1 VSEAIR
7 AIRYPF
13 ALDRG
18 RSELAVEHDHAAH
31 VEQMIRQVLFTTPG
45 ERVNRPDFGCGIRR
59 MVFAPLSDVSANLV
73 QITVLDALN
82 LWLSSLIKVEKVEV
96 KFAAEQ
102 LDITIAYG
110 LKTTGERRYLNV
122 TVPG

>member
-1 VSEAIR
+1 MSDPIR

-13 ALDRG
+13 TLDRA
-18 RSELAVEHDHAAH
+18 RSELAVEPDHAAH
-31 VEQMIRQVLFTTPG
+31 VEQMIKQVLFTTPG

-73 QITVLDALN
+73 QVTVLDALN
-82 LWLSSLIKVEKVEV
+82 LWLSSLIKVEKVEA

-102 LDITIAYG
+102 LDITIAYS
-110 LKTTGERRYLNV
+110 LRTTGDRRYLNV
-122 TVPG
+122 SVPN